1 MSRRIY
7 SANTPSSPIL
17 HPCFAPH
24 SHTFACFI
32 TTRISFL
39 LASKR
44 VFFTIFYVFSFI
56 FAPFFTLFLIL
67 LVNNHQLSFIR
78 YHQLK
83 PYISCAFC
91 TRNRRFF
98 LLIDI
103 LHKIMHFKNS
113 FTNCRLFVYIFPY
126 PIRYFQISIH
136 HQEIN
141 TVLHSVISPASAGY
155 IFAKKNPG
163 VSRIRIRNTP
173 GGVLNYRFRQ
183 LDQSKNMVLPV

>member
-7 SANTPSSPIL
+7 SANTPSSPVL

-24 SHTFACFI
+24 SHTFACF
-32 TTRISFL
+32 TTIRISFL
-39 LASKR
+39 LTNKR
-44 VFFTIFYVFSFI
+44 VFFTFFYGIFFTFTPFS
-56 FAPFFTLFLIL
+56 TLFLIF
-67 LVNNHQLSFIR
+67 LVNNHLLSFIR

-83 PYISCAFC
+83 PYISCAPC

-126 PIRYFQISIH
+126 PIRYS
-136 HQEIN
+136 
-141 TVLHSVISPASAGY
+141 
-155 IFAKKNPG
+155 
-163 VSRIRIRNTP
+163 
-173 GGVLNYRFRQ
+173 Q
-183 LDQSKNMVLPV
+183 LTKYV